1 MNVFEHAR
9 AKAMT
14 ACNADADYFDHPG
27 SFFWYYEESVAYS
40 LTSPEDWWL
49 AAMGSG
55 YRGAISQLNSSSCM
69 DVRETNLAAIKDIS
83 AITTNVIY
91 RVL

>member
-1 MNVFEHAR
+1 MNIRVCSMNVFEHAR

-40 LTSPEDWWL
+40 LTSPQWF
-49 AAMGSG
+49 
-55 YRGAISQLNSSSCM
+55 
-69 DVRETNLAAIKDIS
+69 
-83 AITTNVIY
+83 
-91 RVL
+91 